1 MATLGSMEPDLPT
14 VSQFV
19 KEQRKRNGL
28 TQADLARMA
37 GVGYRFVRE
46 LESGKKTL
54 RLDKVNQVLMMFGC
68 ELGVVRHND
77 A

>member
-1 MATLGSMEPDLPT
+1 M
-14 VSQFV
+14 
-19 KEQRKRNGL
+19 
-28 TQADLARMA
+28 ARMA

-54 RLDKVNQVLMMFGC
+54 RLDKVNQVLLMFGC

>member
-1 MATLGSMEPDLPT
+1 MEPNLPP

-19 KEQRKRNGL
+19 REQRKRNGL
-28 TQADLARMA
+28 TQSDLARMA

-46 LESGKKTL
+46 LEGGKKTL

>member
-1 MATLGSMEPDLPT
+1 MEPDQPT
-14 VSQFV
+14 VAMFV

-28 TQADLARMA
+28 TQLDLARMA

-54 RLDKVNQVLMMFGC
+54 RLDKVNQVLLMFGC
-68 ELGVVRHND
+68 ELGVVRSND